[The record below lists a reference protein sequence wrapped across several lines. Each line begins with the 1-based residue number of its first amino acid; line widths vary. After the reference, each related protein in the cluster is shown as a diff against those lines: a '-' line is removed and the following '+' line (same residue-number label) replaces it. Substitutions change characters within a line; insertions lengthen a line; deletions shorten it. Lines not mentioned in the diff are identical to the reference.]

1 MSGKSTLRSQRKH
14 QRRRHNDIAHVRNF
28 LNTLQSEQHD
38 HDYLSEKFNI

>member
-38 HDYLSEKFNI
+38 RDYLSEKFNI